1 MGKIYKT
8 LIFDGQISL
17 SVLDTTDVVN
27 EAIRLHKLTP
37 VCAAALG
44 RTLTVTAFM
53 ASQLKGEDERLSV
66 TINGNGAGGKIIAA
80 ADSKLNVRG
89 AIDNPTIDLPLKA
102 NGKLDV
108 GGVVGNSG
116 YITVV
121 KNLGLKEPY
130 VGRSELVSG
139 EIGEDFA
146 AYYAYSEQQPT
157 AIAVGV
163 LIKNEKCIGAGG
175 VIIQPLPDCTEEN
188 LVKAENLVN
197 EFSNV
202 SKQISETGVEG
213 IIEKY
218 FKGYD
223 FNAFDVRY
231 KCNCSDEYVRK
242 VLITLGEKELYDAI
256 EKDGK
261 IEVCC
266 QFCDKKYVYYKK
278 DVDEF
283 LGKQHDGQHNRV

>member
-89 AIDNPTIDLPLKA
+89 AIDNPTVDLPLKA

-163 LIKNEKCIGAGG
+163 LIKNKRCIGAGG

-197 EFSNV
+197 KFSDV

-283 LGKQHDGQHNRV
+283 LGKQNDG

>member
-80 ADSKLNVRG
+80 ADSELNVRG

-188 LVKAENLVN
+188 LVKEENLVN
-197 EFSNV
+197 KFSDV

-283 LGKQHDGQHNRV
+283 LGKQNDG

>member
-89 AIDNPTIDLPLKA
+89 AIDNPTVDLPLKA

-163 LIKNEKCIGAGG
+163 LIKNERCIGAGG

-197 EFSNV
+197 KFSDV

-283 LGKQHDGQHNRV
+283 LGKQNDG

>member
-197 EFSNV
+197 KFSDV

-278 DVDEF
+278 DVDEL
-283 LGKQHDGQHNRV
+283 LGKQNDG

>member
-80 ADSKLNVRG
+80 ADSELNVRG

-102 NGKLDV
+102 NGKLDI

-197 EFSNV
+197 KFSDV

-283 LGKQHDGQHNRV
+283 LGKQNDG

>member
-53 ASQLKGEDERLSV
+53 ASQLKGKDERLSV

-89 AIDNPTIDLPLKA
+89 AIDNPTVDLPLKA

-175 VIIQPLPDCTEEN
+175 VIMQPLPDCTEEN

-197 EFSNV
+197 KFSDV

-283 LGKQHDGQHNRV
+283 LGKQNDG

>member
-66 TINGNGAGGKIIAA
+66 TINGNGAGGKIIAV

-89 AIDNPTIDLPLKA
+89 AIDNPTVDLPLKA

-197 EFSNV
+197 KFSDV

-231 KCNCSDEYVRK
+231 KCNCSNEYVQK

-283 LGKQHDGQHNRV
+283 LGKQNDG

>member
-89 AIDNPTIDLPLKA
+89 AIDNPTVDLPLKA

-197 EFSNV
+197 KISDV

-283 LGKQHDGQHNRV
+283 LGKQNDG

>member
-89 AIDNPTIDLPLKA
+89 AIDNPTVDLPLKA

-163 LIKNEKCIGAGG
+163 LIKNERCIGAGG

-197 EFSNV
+197 KFLDV

-283 LGKQHDGQHNRV
+283 LGKQNDG

>member
-66 TINGNGAGGKIIAA
+66 TINGNGAGDKIIAA

-102 NGKLDV
+102 NEKLDV

-197 EFSNV
+197 KFSDV

-283 LGKQHDGQHNRV
+283 LGKQNDG

>member
-80 ADSKLNVRG
+80 ADSELNVRG
-89 AIDNPTIDLPLKA
+89 AIDNPTVDLPLKA

-163 LIKNEKCIGAGG
+163 LIKNERCIGAGG

-197 EFSNV
+197 KFSDV

-218 FKGYD
+218 FQGYD

-283 LGKQHDGQHNRV
+283 LGKQNDG

>member
-89 AIDNPTIDLPLKA
+89 AIDNPTVDLPLKA

-197 EFSNV
+197 KFSDV

-261 IEVCC
+261 IEVYC

-283 LGKQHDGQHNRV
+283 LGKQNDG

>member
-139 EIGEDFA
+139 EIGDDFA

-163 LIKNEKCIGAGG
+163 LIKNERCIGAGG

-197 EFSNV
+197 KFSDV

-283 LGKQHDGQHNRV
+283 LGKQNDG

>member
-89 AIDNPTIDLPLKA
+89 AIDNPTVDLPLKA

-197 EFSNV
+197 KFSDV

-242 VLITLGEKELYDAI
+242 MLITLGEKELYDAI

-283 LGKQHDGQHNRV
+283 LGKQNDG

>member
-53 ASQLKGEDERLSV
+53 ASQLKGEAERLSV

-80 ADSKLNVRG
+80 ADSELNVRG

-130 VGRSELVSG
+130 VGRSELVGG

-197 EFSNV
+197 KFSDV

-242 VLITLGEKELYDAI
+242 VLVTLGEKELYDAI

-283 LGKQHDGQHNRV
+283 LGKQNDG

>member
-1 MGKIYKT
+1 MEKIYKT

-89 AIDNPTIDLPLKA
+89 AIDNPTVDLPLKA

-197 EFSNV
+197 KFSDV

-218 FKGYD
+218 FKDYD

-283 LGKQHDGQHNRV
+283 LGKQNDG

>member
-175 VIIQPLPDCTEEN
+175 VIMQPLPDCTEEN

-197 EFSNV
+197 KFSDV

-283 LGKQHDGQHNRV
+283 LGKQNDG

>member
-1 MGKIYKT
+1 MGKSYKT

-37 VCAAALG
+37 VCSAALG

-89 AIDNPTIDLPLKA
+89 AIDNPTIELPLTA

-197 EFSNV
+197 KFSDV

-283 LGKQHDGQHNRV
+283 LGKQHDG

>member
-89 AIDNPTIDLPLKA
+89 AIDNPTVDLPLKA

-197 EFSNV
+197 EFSDV

-283 LGKQHDGQHNRV
+283 LGKQNDG

>member
-89 AIDNPTIDLPLKA
+89 AIDNPTVDLPLKA

-197 EFSNV
+197 KFSDV

-261 IEVCC
+261 IDVCC

-283 LGKQHDGQHNRV
+283 LGKQNDG

>member
-53 ASQLKGEDERLSV
+53 ASQLKGEAERLSV

-80 ADSKLNVRG
+80 ADSELNVRG

-163 LIKNEKCIGAGG
+163 LIKNERCIGAGG
-175 VIIQPLPDCTEEN
+175 VIMQPLPDCTEEN

-197 EFSNV
+197 KFSDV

-218 FKGYD
+218 FKDYD

-283 LGKQHDGQHNRV
+283 LGKQNDG

>member
-1 MGKIYKT
+1 MVKFYKN
-8 LIFDGQISL
+8 LIFDVHISL
-17 SVLDTTDVVN
+17 SVLYTTDVVN

-89 AIDNPTIDLPLKA
+89 AIDNPTVDLPLKA

-197 EFSNV
+197 KFSDV

-283 LGKQHDGQHNRV
+283 LGKQNDG

>member
-163 LIKNEKCIGAGG
+163 LIKNERCIGAGG
-175 VIIQPLPDCTEEN
+175 VIMQPLPDCTEEN

-197 EFSNV
+197 KFSDV

-283 LGKQHDGQHNRV
+283 LGKQNDG

>member
-66 TINGNGAGGKIIAA
+66 TISGNGAGGKIIAA

-197 EFSNV
+197 KFSDV

-242 VLITLGEKELYDAI
+242 VLITIGEKELYDAI

-283 LGKQHDGQHNRV
+283 LGKQNDG

>member
-89 AIDNPTIDLPLKA
+89 AIDNPTTDLPLKA

-197 EFSNV
+197 KFSDV

-283 LGKQHDGQHNRV
+283 LGKQHDG

>member
-66 TINGNGAGGKIIAA
+66 TIKGNGTGGKIIAA

-197 EFSNV
+197 KFSDV

-283 LGKQHDGQHNRV
+283 LGKQHDG

>member
-53 ASQLKGEDERLSV
+53 VSQLKGEDERLSV

-89 AIDNPTIDLPLKA
+89 AIDNPTVDLPLKA

-197 EFSNV
+197 KFSDV

-283 LGKQHDGQHNRV
+283 LGKQNDG

>member
-163 LIKNEKCIGAGG
+163 LIKNERCIGAGG
-175 VIIQPLPDCTEEN
+175 VIIQTLPDCTEEN

-197 EFSNV
+197 KFSDV

-242 VLITLGEKELYDAI
+242 MLITLGEKELYDAI
-256 EKDGK
+256 GKDGK

-283 LGKQHDGQHNRV
+283 LGKQHDG

>member
-108 GGVVGNSG
+108 GEVVGNSG

-163 LIKNEKCIGAGG
+163 LIKNERCIGAGG

-188 LVKAENLVN
+188 LVKAEILVN
-197 EFSNV
+197 KFSDV

-242 VLITLGEKELYDAI
+242 VLITLGKKELYDAI

-283 LGKQHDGQHNRV
+283 LGKQNDG

>member
-163 LIKNEKCIGAGG
+163 LIKNERCIGAGG

-197 EFSNV
+197 EFSDV

-283 LGKQHDGQHNRV
+283 LGKQHDG

>member
-163 LIKNEKCIGAGG
+163 LIKNERCIGAGG

-197 EFSNV
+197 KFSDV

-218 FKGYD
+218 FKGHD

-283 LGKQHDGQHNRV
+283 LGKQNDG

>member
-53 ASQLKGEDERLSV
+53 ASQLKGADERLSV

-89 AIDNPTIDLPLKA
+89 AIDNSTVDLPLKA

-163 LIKNEKCIGAGG
+163 LIKNEKCVGAGG

-197 EFSNV
+197 KFSDV
-202 SKQISETGVEG
+202 SKQISETGAEG

-283 LGKQHDGQHNRV
+283 LGKQNDG

>member
-53 ASQLKGEDERLSV
+53 ASQLKGENERLSV
-66 TINGNGAGGKIIAA
+66 TISGNGAGGKIIAA
-80 ADSKLNVRG
+80 ADSALNVRG
-89 AIDNPTIDLPLKA
+89 AIDNPTADLPLKA

-197 EFSNV
+197 EFSDV
-202 SKQISETGVEG
+202 SKQISETGAEG

-278 DVDEF
+278 DVDKF
-283 LGKQHDGQHNRV
+283 LGKQNDG

>member
-37 VCAAALG
+37 VTAAALG

-66 TINGNGAGGKIIAA
+66 TISGNGAGGKIIAA
-80 ADSKLNVRG
+80 ADSELNVRG
-89 AIDNPTIDLPLKA
+89 AIDNPSADLPLKA

-175 VIIQPLPDCTEEN
+175 VIIQPLPDCSEEN
-188 LVKAENLVN
+188 LAKAEDLVN
-197 EFSNV
+197 NFADV
-202 SKQISETGVEG
+202 SKQISEAGAEG

-223 FNAFDVRY
+223 FNAFDARY
-231 KCNCSDEYVRK
+231 KCNCSDEYVQK

-278 DVDEF
+278 DVDKF
-283 LGKQHDGQHNRV
+283 LGK

>member
-53 ASQLKGEDERLSV
+53 ASQLKGADERLSV

-89 AIDNPTIDLPLKA
+89 AIDNPTADLPLKA

-163 LIKNEKCIGAGG
+163 LIKNERCIGAGG
-175 VIIQPLPDCTEEN
+175 VIMQPLPDCTEEN

-197 EFSNV
+197 KFSDV

-218 FKGYD
+218 FKDYD

-283 LGKQHDGQHNRV
+283 LGKQNDG

>member
-89 AIDNPTIDLPLKA
+89 AIDNPTVDLPLKA

-139 EIGEDFA
+139 EIVEDFA

-197 EFSNV
+197 KFSDV

-283 LGKQHDGQHNRV
+283 LGKQNDG